1 MTGSI
6 SFDTDRRELSGGFG
20 LYVEGWCRQST
31 IAVNL
36 ARQLAAHDHDVL
48 LIDFDPNGH
57 ASVGLGFDDQYVGTE
72 LIVTAGGV
80 ALSG

>member
-1 MTGSI
+1 M
-6 SFDTDRRELSGGFG
+6 LKGGVG
-20 LYVEGWCRQST
+20 KST